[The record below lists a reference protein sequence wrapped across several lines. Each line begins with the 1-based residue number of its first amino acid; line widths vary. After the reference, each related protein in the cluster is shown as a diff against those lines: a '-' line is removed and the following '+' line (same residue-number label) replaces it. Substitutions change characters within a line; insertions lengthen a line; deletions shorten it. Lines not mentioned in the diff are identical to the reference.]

1 MSSQAD
7 KQGLGRFTSR
17 KHNMNSAFKARLD
30 RSILHENNHRL
41 WTMGLLSSLF
51 GIVFITLDYIRW
63 KEGLLFSN
71 GIYNTLLISHIGAF
85 SCSIATIILFRNN
98 SSLNLLETRNLR
110 WIQITYLSIV
120 LVPYV
125 MMGMLSIADRGS
137 VLLFCLLLIALNFI
151 FITPQKV
158 RFALN
163 LICYILHLLTIYY
176 FFRTQPSQMMAKI
189 AECTGTL
196 VLTFFMGSINYRQ
209 TIYNFTNE
217 LRFHEQMEAIEFEKQ
232 QNQKLMLNLLP
243 KNAVIEL
250 RKNGFIQARKFEN
263 VTVCILE
270 FVNFDLL
277 NNRISAVRLL
287 RTLNRHYAEFAKI
300 LETNGLVQI
309 RGQAHQYIFT
319 HGIPENRE
327 SSVSA
332 ALNASMEMLQCL
344 ESAER
349 QSSHPDNC
357 LRARIGLHSGTVA
370 AGIIGDGRFSYEIW
384 GDTVT
389 EVEKVK
395 VLAGEGEIMLSESTR
410 NLLLNCRVCT
420 PAGYITGQ
428 KGVPIQVFQFPV

>member
-1 MSSQAD
+1 MSSQAEKRGFGD
-7 KQGLGRFTSR
+7 SISKKS
-17 KHNMNSAFKARLD
+17 MNHAFKALLD

-51 GIVFITLDYIRW
+51 GIVFFILDYIRW

-98 SSLNLLETRNLR
+98 SSLNMLETRNLR
-110 WIQITYLSIV
+110 WIQITYLSVFI
-120 LVPYV
+120 LPY
-125 MMGMLSIADRGS
+125 MLMSLLSIASRGS
-137 VLLFCLLLIALNFI
+137 VVLFYLLLISLNFI
-151 FITPQKV
+151 FVTPQKV
-158 RFALN
+158 RIVLN
-163 LICYILHLLTIYY
+163 LICYIFHLLTIYY
-176 FFRTQPSQMMAKI
+176 FFNTQPSQMMAKI
-189 AECTGTL
+189 AESTGMMA
-196 VLTFFMGSINYRQ
+196 LTFFMGSINYRQ
-209 TIYNFTNE
+209 TISNFTNE
-217 LRFHEQMEAIEFEKQ
+217 LRFHEHMEAIEFEKN

-270 FVNFDLL
+270 FVNFDAL
-277 NNRISAVRLL
+277 NKRMSAVRLL
-287 RTLNRHYAEFAKI
+287 RTLNRHYAEFGKI

-332 ALNASMEMLQCL
+332 ALNASMEIFRYLKK
-344 ESAER
+344 AER

-395 VLAGEGEIMLSESTR
+395 ALAGEGEIMLSESTR

-428 KGVPIQVFQFPV
+428 NEVQIQVFQFPV